1 MSDVA
6 IGEVQH
12 FPLGV
17 SDDIA
22 QGLIDFQPAAIGGC
36 QRHADGGIVECA
48 VDACLEALPPRPPG
62 GGGGGGGA
70 RAFGAA
76 STLARRS
83 AEFSLDL
90 AHRSHDPLVASSP
103 CGEDHSALRI
113 ELSGAPY
120 TPP

>member
-48 VDACLEALPPRPPG
+48 VDACLEALPPRPR

-70 RAFGAA
+70 RVGRAPAA
-76 STLARRS
+76 PRPRPPPAGGGGGGVRAPLERLRLWPSARPSFPLTL
-83 AEFSLDL
+83 
-90 AHRSHDPLVASSP
+90 PIVVT
-103 CGEDHSALRI
+103 I
-113 ELSGAPY
+113 
-120 TPP
+120 